1 VRALRIDAPVSKTFC
16 AFISRPAVH
25 GWRQCWRAKYLIARK
40 DNAYLSA
47 FTWND
52 GRSLFSTA
60 EPKAE
65 GLTMIAPET
74 GMKPGERYRIESVE
88 RAPQFPGFFLD
99 GKYYLGPELQTAV
112 GWLEGQNFLY
122 DQLDP
127 NGEPVYPDRIVGTI
141 TARTLELTD
150 GLRLSIEEVPF
161 QAEALTP
168 FQTLDEVTL
177 ETRPRAISQRH
188 TAAGLRKP
196 IQPSPLLV
204 AGAALLVGLC
214 LLAINRSGGRVK

>member
-1 VRALRIDAPVSKTFC
+1 
-16 AFISRPAVH
+16 
-25 GWRQCWRAKYLIARK
+25 
-40 DNAYLSA
+40 
-47 FTWND
+47 
-52 GRSLFSTA
+52 
-60 EPKAE
+60 
-65 GLTMIAPET
+65 MIAPET

-141 TARTLELTD
+141 TARTLELAD
-150 GLRLSIEEVPF
+150 GLRLSIEEMPF
-161 QAEALTP
+161 QAEAVSPLRT
-168 FQTLDEVTL
+168 FDEATV
-177 ETRPRAISQRH
+177 ETRPLAVSQRH
-188 TAAGLRKP
+188 TALGLRQP
-196 IQPSPLLV
+196 MQPSALLV

-214 LLAINRSGGRVK
+214 LLAINRSGGRVR

>member
-1 VRALRIDAPVSKTFC
+1 MIQ
-16 AFISRPAVH
+16 AVD
-25 GWRQCWRAKYLIARK
+25 Q
-40 DNAYLSA
+40 DNRYLSS

-52 GRSLFSTA
+52 GRSLLSTA
-60 EPKAE
+60 EPTAE

-88 RAPQFPGFFLD
+88 RAPQFSGFFLD

-127 NGEPVYPDRIVGTI
+127 NGEPVYPDRLVGTI

-150 GLRLSIEEVPF
+150 GLRLSIEEIPF
-161 QAEALTP
+161 QAEAVTP
-168 FQTLDEVTL
+168 FRSFDEVTV
-177 ETRPRAISQRH
+177 EPRPLAISQRH
-188 TAAGLRKP
+188 TAAGLRQP
-196 IQPSPLLV
+196 MQPSALLV

-214 LLAINRSGGRVK
+214 LLAINRSGGRVR

>member
-1 VRALRIDAPVSKTFC
+1 
-16 AFISRPAVH
+16 
-25 GWRQCWRAKYLIARK
+25 
-40 DNAYLSA
+40 
-47 FTWND
+47 
-52 GRSLFSTA
+52 
-60 EPKAE
+60 
-65 GLTMIAPET
+65 MIAPET

-122 DQLDP
+122 DQLNP

-150 GLRLSIEEVPF
+150 GLRLSIDEMPF
-161 QAEALTP
+161 RAEAVTP
-168 FQTLDEVTL
+168 FRTFDEVTN
-177 ETRPRAISQRH
+177 TSRPLAISQRH
-188 TAAGLRKP
+188 TAAGIRQP
-196 IQPSPLLV
+196 MQPSALLV

-214 LLAINRSGGRVK
+214 LLAISRSGGRVR